1 MEKLDLPG
9 VPVAGEPFDTSG
21 RTRMDTSG
29 RTGLA
34 ESVRAEVSK
43 PLAPPSVRAEVSKPS
58 PAPSW
63 NAVVLPA
70 KGPLLTR
77 GGWSAFMVA
86 LIAVCAVAPVLNL
99 WVPEGS
105 MFHMSTY
112 AVALLGKIMCYAIC
126 ALAMDL
132 IWGYTGILSLGHGVF
147 FALGGYTMGMYLM
160 RQIGRDGN
168 YKSDLPDFMVFL
180 DWKALPWHWALSDS
194 FVATLILIIAVPGLV
209 AFVFG
214 FFAFRSRIKGVYF
227 SIITQAMTFA
237 AMLLFFR
244 NETGFGGNN
253 GFTDFKRI
261 LNIPL
266 ATPSMR
272 MTLFVM
278 TGLTLLGFFL
288 FAKWLVGSKFGRVL
302 QAIRDAETRVMFSG
316 YNPLGYKLTIWVISA
331 VMCGVAGALYVPQVG
346 IINPSEMS
354 PANSIEIAIWAA
366 VGGRASLIGPIV
378 GAFIV
383 NGAKSWL
390 TVAYPEFWLYFLGLL
405 FISVTL
411 FLPDGVVGLVKKL
424 RKGGGK

>member
-1 MEKLDLPG
+1 MIMSTPM
-9 VPVAGEPFDTSG
+9 S
-21 RTRMDTSG
+21 S
-29 RTGLA
+29 
-34 ESVRAEVSK
+34 
-43 PLAPPSVRAEVSKPS
+43 
-58 PAPSW
+58 
-63 NAVVLPA
+63 VVLPA
-70 KGPLLTR
+70 KGPLFTR
-77 GGWSAFMVA
+77 VGLSAFIVS
-86 LIAVCAVAPVLNL
+86 LLLVCALAPVLNL
-99 WVPEGS
+99 LVPESS

-112 AVALLGKIMCYAIC
+112 AVALLGKIMCYAIV

-132 IWGYTGILSLGHGVF
+132 IWGYTGILSLGHGLF
-147 FALGGYTMGMYLM
+147 FALGGYAMGMYLM

-180 DWKALPWHWALSDS
+180 DWKELPWHWTFSDS
-194 FVATLILIIAVPGLV
+194 FVATLFLIVLVPGLV

-214 FFAFRSRIKGVYF
+214 YFAFRSRIKGVYF

-261 LNIPL
+261 LGMPI
-266 ATPSMR
+266 ATPNMR
-272 MTLFVM
+272 MALFVI

-288 FAKWLVGSKFGRVL
+288 FAKWLVRSKFGRVL

-316 YNPLGYKLTIWVISA
+316 YNPIGYKLTIWTISA
-331 VMCGVAGALYVPQVG
+331 VMCGIAGALYVPQVG

-354 PANSIEIAIWAA
+354 PANSIEMAVWAA
-366 VGGRASLIGPIV
+366 VGGRATLIGPIA

-390 TVAYPEFWLYFLGLL
+390 TVAYPEYWLYFLGML
-405 FISVTL
+405 FIAVTL
-411 FLPDGVVGLVKKL
+411 FLPNGVVGLVKKL
-424 RKGGGK
+424 RKGASK